1 MKDIRINIVKQE
13 INAKISPQSV
23 DLSVGEVHSIY
34 ENDYEKIINKPKI
47 NGSELSGDN
56 SSAKL
61 SLLDSRTK
69 TYPLNTLENAR
80 KNNNSIILM
89 NANGNTLLPFDELL
103 KGRIETKDRFD
114 IKSQVGDYIFKE
126 IKGV

>member
-34 ENDYEKIINKPKI
+34 ENDYEKTINKPKI